1 MILDQILISNKS
13 NPEKSFEAVKNS
25 EKATRSIVKAISWR
39 IVGTLDTILISWFIT
54 GQITMALS
62 IGLVEVV
69 TKMILYFFHERI
81 WNTIKWGK
89 Q

>member
-54 GQITMALS
+54 GKITMALS

>member
-1 MILDQILISNKS
+1 MILDQILTSNKS